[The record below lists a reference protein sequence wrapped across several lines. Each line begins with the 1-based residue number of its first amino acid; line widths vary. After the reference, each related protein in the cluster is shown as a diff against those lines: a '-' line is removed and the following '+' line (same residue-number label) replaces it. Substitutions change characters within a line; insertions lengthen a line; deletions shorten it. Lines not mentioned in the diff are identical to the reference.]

1 MEIVILIINNILM
14 VLFLLSIFNIL
25 KHAVRLAQ
33 NFFSDEPTKYELSE
47 KELLV
52 AGLSASYIITCIIKG
67 IGI

>member
-1 MEIVILIINNILM
+1 MGIILAILNEVLM

-47 KELLV
+47 KELLI

>member
-1 MEIVILIINNILM
+1 MGIILAIVNEVLM

-47 KELLV
+47 KELV
-52 AGLSASYIITCIIKG
+52 IAGLSASYIITCIIKG